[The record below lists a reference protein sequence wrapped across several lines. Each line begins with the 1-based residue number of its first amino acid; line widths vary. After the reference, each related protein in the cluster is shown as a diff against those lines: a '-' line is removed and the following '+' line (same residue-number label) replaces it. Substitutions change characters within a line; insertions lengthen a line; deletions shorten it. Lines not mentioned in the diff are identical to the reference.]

1 MSDFNNTGENLA
13 RAPSSLQNQ
22 LVIVQVTFYAVIT
35 VIGTIANL
43 ALCSALLR
51 TKHPRKA
58 SEYFIFNLALTD
70 LLTCSLG
77 IPLDIVVILMEHW
90 PLGAFMCKVVYPFQT
105 LLTAV
110 SVATLT
116 CMAIERYRAIV
127 TPFKP
132 MFSVRIVKI
141 AIISVWCLSAIL
153 VSPYV
158 AILKYRDL
166 SCDEAWQ
173 GDKFP
178 KIFTLCVFLLFYAVP
193 LSVIGPT
200 YALIGVKLHSEGRI
214 MRNFSRKQG
223 QGNKQ
228 FRALVRQRTKS
239 NIVIVRTFLF
249 GAIAFAVCLLPYHVM
264 WLWHDFGQANRW
276 THFND
281 ALIFANALVYFN
293 SLVDPFIFGGN
304 VALEWRKSCT
314 VMLYKCFNVVNCKA
328 GSQQRT
334 VNIKTRKESGDRVML
349 MQQQVSLVDSP
360 RQQCDKHVVSAV

>member
-1 MSDFNNTGENLA
+1 MSEFNNTGDNLA
-13 RAPSSLQNQ
+13 RIPSSLQS
-22 LVIVQVTFYAVIT
+22 LVIVQVTFYSVIT
-35 VIGTIANL
+35 VVGTIANL

-58 SEYFIFNLALTD
+58 SAYFIFNLALAD
-70 LLTCSLG
+70 LMTCSLG

-110 SVATLT
+110 SVVTLT
-116 CMAIERYRAIV
+116 CMAVERYRAMV

-141 AIISVWCLSAIL
+141 AIITVWCLSAIL

-158 AILKYRDL
+158 AILKYRGL
-166 SCDEAWQ
+166 SCQEAWQ
-173 GDKFP
+173 GDKLP

-214 MRNFSRKQG
+214 MRNFSRRQG
-223 QGNKQ
+223 QGNQQ

-239 NIVIVRTFLF
+239 KVVIVRTFLF

-264 WLWHDFGQANRW
+264 WLWHDFGEGNQW
-276 THFND
+276 THFSD

-293 SLVDPFIFGGN
+293 SLVDPFIFGGT
-304 VALEWRKSCT
+304 VVLEWRKHCT
-314 VMLYKCFNVVNCKA
+314 AMLCKCLNLVNCKA
-328 GSQQRT
+328 GSKQRT
-334 VNIKTRKESGDRVML
+334 VKIKTRKETGDRVML

-360 RQQCDKHVVSAV
+360 RQQRDKHLVSTV